1 MSRTEANTKLRDD
14 YIHWLADQL
23 REESDD
29 NGHTYRELIE
39 LMFDKPFVFTIQMD
53 ENRVEDGLA
62 LRTEFGYAHY
72 SRATHKQMERLGPC
86 SFLEVLIG
94 LSRRL
99 SFNAG
104 GSALGWAWQ
113 LMGNLDL
120 HEKFDPLTLSRAV
133 EAEEIMDT
141 VIRRSYSPDGTGGF
155 FPLTRSDDD
164 QTRIE
169 LWYQMHSYINEMHPR
184 H

>member
-1 MSRTEANTKLRDD
+1 MSRTEANTKLRED

-29 NGHTYRELIE
+29 NGETYRELIE
-39 LMFDKPFVFTIQMD
+39 LMFDKEFVYTIDMD
-53 ENRVEDGLA
+53 ENRIEDGLA
-62 LRTEFGYAHY
+62 LRTEFGYASH
-72 SRATHKQMERLGPC
+72 RRVTHKQMERLGPC

-104 GSALGWAWQ
+104 GSAPTWAWT
-113 LMGNLDL
+113 LMKNLDL
-120 HEKFDPLTLSRAV
+120 QKMSDPLGRARPI
-133 EAEEIMDT
+133 AEEIMDT
-141 VIRRSYSPDGTGGF
+141 VIQRAYSSDGSGGF
-155 FPLTRSDDD
+155 FPLSWSDDD

-169 LWYQMHSYINEMHPR
+169 LWYQMHAYILELHPGN
-184 H
+184 